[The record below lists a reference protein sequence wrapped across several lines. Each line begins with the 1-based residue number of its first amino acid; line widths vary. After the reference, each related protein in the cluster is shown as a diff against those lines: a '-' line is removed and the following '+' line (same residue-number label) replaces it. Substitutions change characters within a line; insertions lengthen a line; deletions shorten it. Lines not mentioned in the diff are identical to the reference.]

1 MEAFK
6 SIGLFDSGVGGLS
19 VVLEIFKQLPK
30 ESIIYFADIAHQP
43 YGTKTKEEIENFIL
57 EICRF
62 LEKQKVKLIII
73 ACNTADAFGLTL
85 AQKTF
90 NIPIIGV
97 IKPGSQAA
105 ARATQNKKIG
115 ILGSK
120 GLINSKIYEK
130 YLKSINFNIQVFGQ
144 PSDTSLVPFA
154 VEEGKIHTN
163 STKRLV
169 EEHLYYLQ
177 KENIDTIILGSTHY
191 PFLKGVIRDVIGAK
205 VILIDPAEETV
216 QEVKKILFAKNQLS
230 NTQKEPIYKYFTSG
244 DPTKFKT
251 IAEKLVKKKISFV
264 NKIDLNFIIRKEFS

>member
-1 MEAFK
+1 MDAFK
-6 SIGLFDSGVGGLS
+6 SVGLFDSGVGGLS
-19 VVLEIFKQLPK
+19 VVQEIFKQLPK

-43 YGTKTKEEIENFIL
+43 YGTKTKEEIENFVL

-90 NIPIIGV
+90 DIPILGV

-120 GLINSKIYEK
+120 GLINSGAHRK
-130 YLKSINFNIQVFGQ
+130 YLKSVDFDIQVFEQ
-144 PSDTSLVPFA
+144 PSDPSLVPFA
-154 VEEGKIHTN
+154 VEKGKIYTS

-169 EEHLYYLQ
+169 KEHLYSLQ
-177 KENIDTIILGSTHY
+177 KENVDTIILGSTHY
-191 PFLKGVIRDVIGAK
+191 PFLKEVIREVIGEK
-205 VILIDPAEETV
+205 IILI
-216 QEVKKILFAKNQLS
+216 
-230 NTQKEPIYKYFTSG
+230 
-244 DPTKFKT
+244 
-251 IAEKLVKKKISFV
+251 
-264 NKIDLNFIIRKEFS
+264 

>member
-1 MEAFK
+1 VEAFK

-43 YGTKTKEEIENFIL
+43 YGTKTKEEIENFVL
-57 EICRF
+57 EICKF

-90 NIPIIGV
+90 NIPILGV

-105 ARATQNKKIG
+105 VRATRNKKIG

-120 GLINSKIYEK
+120 GLINSKAHMK
-130 YLKSINFNIQVFGQ
+130 YIKSMNSDIQVFEQ
-144 PSDTSLVPFA
+144 PSDPSLVPFA
-154 VEEGKIHTN
+154 VEEGKIYTS

-169 EEHLYYLQ
+169 KEHLYSLQ
-177 KENIDTIILGSTHY
+177 KA
-191 PFLKGVIRDVIGAK
+191 VQQAK
-205 VILIDPAEETV
+205 KL
-216 QEVKKILFAKNQLS
+216 LFAKNLLY
-230 NTQKEPIYKYFTSG
+230 NGKKEAVYKFFTSG
-244 DPTKFKT
+244 DPAKFKT
-251 IAEKLVKKKISFV
+251 IAEQLIRRKISFV
-264 NKIDLNFIIRKEFS
+264 NKFNLEKESL

>member
-1 MEAFK
+1 MDNFK

-43 YGTKTKEEIENFIL
+43 YGTKTKEKIENYVL
-57 EICRF
+57 GICRF

-85 AQKTF
+85 AKKIF

-105 ARATQNKKIG
+105 VRATRNKKIG

-120 GLINSKIYEK
+120 GLINSKAHMK
-130 YLKSINFNIQVFGQ
+130 YIKSIKFDIQLFGQ
-144 PSDTSLVPFA
+144 ASDPSLVPFA
-154 VEEGKIHTN
+154 VEEGKIYTN
-163 STKRLV
+163 STKKLV
-169 EEHLYYLQ
+169 KEHLYSLQ
-177 KENIDTIILGSTHY
+177 KENVDTIILGSTHY
-191 PFLKGVIRDVIGAK
+191 PFLKEVIREVIGSK

-216 QEVKKILFAKNQLS
+216 QQAKKILYEKNSLY
-230 NTQKEPIYKYFTSG
+230 NGQKKPVYKFFTSG
-244 DPTKFKT
+244 DPAKFKT
-251 IAEKLVKKKISFV
+251 IAEQLIKRKISFV
-264 NKIDLNFIIRKEFS
+264 NKFNLEKESL

>member
-1 MEAFK
+1 MDTFK

-30 ESIIYFADIAHQP
+30 ESVIYFADIAHQP
-43 YGTKTKEEIENFIL
+43 YGTKTKEEIENIVL

-130 YLKSINFNIQVFGQ
+130 YLKSINSNIQVFGQ

-169 EEHLYYLQ
+169 KEHLYSLK
-177 KENIDTIILGSTHY
+177 KEDVDTIILGSTHY
-191 PFLKGVIRDVIGAK
+191 PFLKGVIRDIIEAK
-205 VILIDPAEETV
+205 IILIDPAEETV
-216 QEVKKILFAKNQLS
+216 QQTKKILFAKNLLY
-230 NTQKEPIYKYFTSG
+230 NDRKKVIYRFFTSG
-244 DPTKFKT
+244 NPAKFKT
-251 IAEKLVKKKISFV
+251 TAEQLIKRKISFV
-264 NKIDLNFIIRKEFS
+264 NKFNLEKESL